1 MKRAHLHLETKSTTA
16 SLQEVISNRKSTE
29 QELIKIST
37 EKEQLSK
44 SPKKGNII
52 LIVTRFSQRAR
63 LFRKKTTLSCLI
75 IAGEIL
81 TDSVIIGSNHKGY
94 TTCFSI
100 PLNRCWT
107 DRGLTHISQCL
118 SSKNKT
124 TSRRSFPFW

>member
-63 LFRKKTTLSCLI
+63 LFRKKTLSWLI

-100 PLNRCWT
+100 PLNRC
-107 DRGLTHISQCL
+107 
-118 SSKNKT
+118 
-124 TSRRSFPFW
+124 

>member
-29 QELIKIST
+29 QELIKMST

-63 LFRKKTTLSCLI
+63 LFRRKTMLSWLI

-81 TDSVIIGSNHKGY
+81 TDSVIIGSNHRGY
-94 TTCFSI
+94 TTFFSI
-100 PLNRCWT
+100 P
-107 DRGLTHISQCL
+107 
-118 SSKNKT
+118 
-124 TSRRSFPFW
+124 